1 MTREDGG
8 EERMD
13 AQGIGTNV
21 SDEAFLQER
30 LATLGKVMF
39 IVTMLGVSIRA
50 TGNVL
55 TLGPESLL
63 KADFLWNLLAN
74 ATFGVLW
81 LVCGGKT
88 RPAALVRATE
98 IAVLLVACVSYAIMG
113 IYYRRA
119 ALGEYSADTA
129 NAVASLTFSYKY
141 FSAIVV
147 LTLTYAMAI
156 RAAVVPSTAQRTR
169 WITGFVGI
177 PLVVILTHGY
187 TPRPPDE
194 SLLLSAIPNVVWW
207 TFTVIICGVISNVI
221 YGLRRKVIEAL
232 RLGQYTLGEKI
243 GEGGMGMVYRASH
256 GMLRRPTAIKLLRSE
271 QVEAVDLARFER
283 EVRMTARLSHPN
295 TVTVFDYG
303 RTPEDVFY
311 YAMELLEGADLE
323 ILVSSCGPQPPAR
336 VRHILE
342 RVADALSEAHGIGL
356 IHRDIKPSNIILC
369 RRGGRLDVPKVVDF
383 GLVREV
389 AEEADLALTGEGKV
403 IGTPLYMA
411 PEVMSSPTS
420 ADARSDLYAL
430 GAVGY
435 YLLTGQHVFIG
446 SNWLEICYAH
456 INSVPMPPGERLGTT
471 LPADLE
477 AVVLACLEKDPSA
490 RPQSAAELRDRLIE
504 CSEVGPWREGDA
516 RAWWAEHGDALPAT
530 GSTVV
535 DPSESDDD
543 LARTIMVDHGENS
556 SQS

>member
-1 MTREDGG
+1 MIREDGG
-8 EERMD
+8 GEWMD

-21 SDEAFLQER
+21 SDEAFLQKR

-39 IVTMLGVSIRA
+39 IVTMLGVSVRA
-50 TGNVL
+50 TGSAL

-63 KADFLWNLLAN
+63 KPDFLWNLAGN
-74 ATFGVLW
+74 ATFGFLW
-81 LVCGGKT
+81 AVCGGKP
-88 RPAALVRATE
+88 RSPAFVRVTE
-98 IAVLLVACVSYAIMG
+98 IAVLLVACVSYAMMG

-119 ALGEYSADTA
+119 ALGEYSGDT
-129 NAVASLTFSYKY
+129 VASLTFSYKY
-141 FSAIVV
+141 FSTIVV

-156 RAAVVPSTAQRTR
+156 RAALIPSTAQRTR
-169 WITGFVGI
+169 WITGLVGV

-207 TFTVIICGVISNVI
+207 TITVIICGVISTVI
-221 YGLRRKVIEAL
+221 YGLRRKVIEAQ

-256 GMLRRPTAIKLLRSE
+256 GMLRRPTAIKLLRPD
-271 QVEAVDLARFER
+271 QVKAIDLARFER
-283 EVRMTARLSHPN
+283 EVQMTAKLSHPN

-303 RTPEDVFY
+303 RTPEGIFY
-311 YAMELLEGADLE
+311 YAMELLEGADLK
-323 ILVSSCGPQPPAR
+323 ILVGSCGPQPPAR

-342 RVADALSEAHGIGL
+342 RVSDALSEAHGIGL

-369 RRGGRLDVPKVVDF
+369 RQGGRLDVPKVVDF

-389 AEEADLALTGEGKV
+389 AEKKDLALTGEGQL
-403 IGTPLYMA
+403 IGTPLYMC
-411 PEVMSSPTS
+411 PEVLRDPKS
-420 ADARSDLYAL
+420 ADGRSDLYAL

-435 YLLTGQHVFIG
+435 YLLTGQHVFTG
-446 SNWLEICYAH
+446 SSLLEICFAH
-456 INSVPMPPGERLGTT
+456 VNSAPTPPRDRLGGA

-477 AVVLACLEKDPSA
+477 ALVLSCLEKDPSA
-490 RPQSAAELRDRLIE
+490 RPQSAAELRDRLIG
-504 CSEVGPWREGDA
+504 CSDVGPWGDTEA
-516 RAWWAEHGDALPAT
+516 EAWWAEHGDALPAIE
-530 GSTVV
+530 STAT
-535 DPSESDDD
+535 DTLESDDD
-543 LARTIMVDHGENS
+543 LALTVISDHRWNS